1 MTRGKSPS
9 PYRLSKKQLQ
19 GIATSNRRVNIFGG
33 SVRAGK
39 TFSSLIRWLTVMAD
53 PPKGG
58 EFIISGKNGD
68 SIYRNVIAPFSNEPA
83 LSWAAPYITYRQ
95 GANTA
100 TILGRRVNIIGA
112 NDNRAADR
120 IRGMTV
126 AAAYIDEVTVIPENF
141 FTMLLSRMSPD
152 GAILI
157 GTTNPDSPNHWLKKN
172 YLDRL
177 DELPAWSYLHF
188 TMDDNEALSEEYKDS
203 IKAEYTGLW
212 YDRFILGKWTAAEGA
227 IYPMFDRDKHVVDF
241 LDLPPATMALGIG
254 LDYGTT
260 NASSAI
266 SIYLGEDNRLYL
278 TDEWRID
285 QENRL
290 SPMTD
295 SELSASFRE
304 WLPQPHHPTSSHPL
318 TQHYVDPAA
327 ASFKAQLKRD
337 GVKYVRDANND
348 VQYGIKL
355 FASLLA
361 SDRLRISNRCT
372 GLLDEISGYSW
383 DPKAAANGEDRPI
396 KEADHSVDAARYA
409 VVSTESWWRRRI
421 PSIQPERSQHHGTT

>member
-1 MTRGKSPS
+1 MTSKTGTAQ
-9 PYRLSKKQLQ
+9 YRLSKKQLQ
-19 GIATSNRRVNIFGG
+19 GVATSNRRVNIFGG

-39 TFSSLIRWLTVMAD
+39 TFSSLIRWLTVLAD

-68 SIYRNVIAPFSNEPA
+68 SIYRNVIAPFANEPA
-83 LSWAAPYITYRQ
+83 LAWAAPYITYRQ

-112 NDNRAADR
+112 NDTRAADR

-141 FTMLLSRMSPD
+141 FTMLLSRMSPE

-177 DELPAWSYLHF
+177 DELPSWSYLHF
-188 TMDDNEALSEEYKDS
+188 NMDDNESLSEEYKNN

-227 IYPMFDRDKHVVDF
+227 IYPMFDRDKHVVPF
-241 LDLPPATMALGIG
+241 LDLPPARMALSIG

-260 NASSAI
+260 NPSSALTL
-266 SIYLGEDNRLYL
+266 YLGEDNRLYL

-285 QENRL
+285 QGNRL
-290 SPMTD
+290 SAMTD
-295 SELSASFRE
+295 TELSNSFTT
-304 WLPQPHHPTSSHPL
+304 WLAEPHHPTSRHQFS
-318 TQHYVDPAA
+318 QVFVDPAA
-327 ASFKAQLKRD
+327 ASFKIQLHRD
-337 GVKYVRDANND
+337 GVRHVKNANND
-348 VQYGIKL
+348 VGYGIKL
-355 FASLLA
+355 VASLIA
-361 SDRLRISNRCT
+361 ADRLRVSDKCT
-372 GLLDEISGYSW
+372 GLLEEISGYRW
-383 DPKAAANGEDRPI
+383 DPKATERGQDIPVKED
-396 KEADHSVDAARYA
+396 DHSVDAARYA
-409 VVSTESWWRRRI
+409 VTSSESWWRRYI
-421 PSIQPERSQHHGTT
+421 PSI